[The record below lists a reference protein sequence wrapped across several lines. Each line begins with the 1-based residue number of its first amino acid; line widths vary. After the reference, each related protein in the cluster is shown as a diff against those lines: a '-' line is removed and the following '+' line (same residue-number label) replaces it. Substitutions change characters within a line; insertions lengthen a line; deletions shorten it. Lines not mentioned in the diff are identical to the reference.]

1 MWRIEWQPPW
11 NRQAVGSL
19 FVPKAT
25 LLVIGGV
32 DQGARFDLD
41 SSDATIGRGVMNT
54 IRILDTEMSRN
65 HASVSFNDGAFILT
79 DRNSSNGTFANGISI
94 QTHRLATGDQIQVG
108 STVLLFAEPSN
119 SQKEVPVDLV
129 SPLGRDDPSQIISK
143 VGIDA
148 SRLLLDQSMP
158 VRGDQ
163 ATETL
168 AQLRLL
174 YRVSEEMVSST
185 LSLEQLLQRILDT
198 SLEAVGADRGCVL
211 VTNPQN
217 GKLEPRALAHISGGT
232 MAGRMPISRS
242 IVDYVVRK
250 GQGVRTSDA
259 RADSR
264 FASGISIVQEGIREA
279 LCVPMPGHYELMGVI
294 YVDTQVSQVGQ
305 IPGQPLTSKF
315 TDSQLNLMAAIGRQA
330 ALAIE
335 NHRYQDAYV
344 KAERLAAVGQ
354 TIAILSHHTKNI
366 LQGVRGG
373 SYLIDMGLQGHD
385 ESLIQEGWSI
395 VEKNQERINHLVMDM
410 LSFSA
415 ERRPKLEPGSINEL
429 VAEIHELMHTR
440 ADEIGVQLRLAL
452 GEGIPTAMFDS
463 EGIHRAVLNI
473 VINAL
478 DALEEMPKGI
488 VEIRTGTSSDKMDV
502 WVEVADN
509 GPGIPEEQLDTLF
522 SIFESTKGARG
533 TGIGLAVSQKI
544 LREHGGQIV
553 LDSKPNQGTRFRLIW
568 PACEDEGNAA
578 SRRTVESD

>member
-1 MWRIEWQPPW
+1 
-11 NRQAVGSL
+11 
-19 FVPKAT
+19 VPKAT

>member
-1 MWRIEWQPPW
+1 
-11 NRQAVGSL
+11 
-19 FVPKAT
+19 
-25 LLVIGGV
+25 
-32 DQGARFDLD
+32 
-41 SSDATIGRGVMNT
+41 
-54 IRILDTEMSRN
+54 
-65 HASVSFNDGAFILT
+65 
-79 DRNSSNGTFANGISI
+79 
-94 QTHRLATGDQIQVG
+94 
-108 STVLLFAEPSN
+108 
-119 SQKEVPVDLV
+119 
-129 SPLGRDDPSQIISK
+129 
-143 VGIDA
+143 
-148 SRLLLDQSMP
+148 
-158 VRGDQ
+158 
-163 ATETL
+163 
-168 AQLRLL
+168 
-174 YRVSEEMVSST
+174 MVSST
-185 LSLEQLLQRILDT
+185 LSIEQLLQRILDT

-211 VTNPQN
+211 VSHPEH
-217 GKLEPRALAHISGGT
+217 GRLEPRALAHISGGT

-279 LCVPMPGHYELMGVI
+279 MCVPMPGHYELMGVI
-294 YVDTQVSQVGQ
+294 YVDTRVSQEGQ
-305 IPGQPLTSKF
+305 TPGQPLSSKF

-385 ESLIQEGWSI
+385 EALIQEGWSI

-415 ERRPKLEPGSINEL
+415 ERRPKLEPGNINEL
-429 VAEIHELMHTR
+429 VAEIHELMHAR
-440 ADEIGVQLRLAL
+440 AEDIGVKLQLAL
-452 GEGIPTAMFDS
+452 SDELPTAMFDS

-478 DALEEMPKGI
+478 DALEDSQQGI

-544 LREHGGQIV
+544 LREHGGQII
-553 LDSKPNQGTRFRLIW
+553 LDSQPSRGTRFRLIW
-568 PACEDEGNAA
+568 PACEDEGRVP
-578 SRRTVESD
+578 SRRTAEHS

>member
-1 MWRIEWQPPW
+1 M
-11 NRQAVGSL
+11 
-19 FVPKAT
+19 PKAT

-32 DQGARFDLD
+32 DQGARFELD
-41 SSDATIGRGVMNT
+41 GSSATIGRGVRNV

-65 HASVSFNDGAFILT
+65 HASIAYDDGAFVLT
-79 DRNSSNGTFANGISI
+79 DRNSSNGTFANGISV
-94 QTHRLATGDQIQVG
+94 QSHRLANGDQVQIG
-108 STVLLFAEPSN
+108 STVLLFAEETESN
-119 SQKEVPVDLV
+119 KDVGVDLV
-129 SPLGRDDPSQIISK
+129 APHSGDDASQIVSK
-143 VGIDA
+143 VGLDA
-148 SRLLLDQSMP
+148 GRRLLDQASP
-158 VRGDQ
+158 ASHEETD
-163 ATETL
+163 ETL
-168 AQLRLL
+168 GQLRLL
-174 YRVSEEMVSST
+174 YRISEEMVSST

-198 SLEAVGADRGCVL
+198 SLEAVGADRGCIL
-211 VTNPQN
+211 VSDSESK
-217 GKLEPRALAHISGGT
+217 KLEPRAVAHISGGT
-232 MAGRMPISRS
+232 MASRMPVSRS

-279 LCVPMPGHYELMGVI
+279 MCVPMPGHYELMGVI
-294 YVDTQVSQVGQ
+294 YVDTRVPQDSLV
-305 IPGQPLTSKF
+305 PGQPVDSKF

-410 LSFSA
+410 LSFST
-415 ERRPKLEPGSINEL
+415 ERRPKLEPGNVNEL

-440 ADEIGVQLRLAL
+440 ADDIGVKLQLAL
-452 GEGIPTAMFDS
+452 GDHIPTAMFDS

-478 DALEEMPKGI
+478 DALEKSEGGI
-488 VEIRTGTSSDKMDV
+488 VEIRTGASSDKMDV

-509 GPGIPEEQLDTLF
+509 GPGIPEDQLEKLF
-522 SIFESTKGARG
+522 NIFESTKGARG

-544 LREHGGQIV
+544 LREHGGQII
-553 LDSKPNQGTRFRLIW
+553 LDSQPNRGTRFRLIW
-568 PACEDEGNAA
+568 PACEDEGKAA
-578 SRRTVESD
+578 SRRTVESS

>member
-1 MWRIEWQPPW
+1 M
-11 NRQAVGSL
+11 
-19 FVPKAT
+19 PKAT

-32 DQGARFDLD
+32 DQGARFELD
-41 SSDATIGRGVMNT
+41 GSDISVGRGVNND

-65 HASVSFNDGAFILT
+65 HARIQFSDGAFVLH
-79 DRNSSNGTFANGISI
+79 DRNSSNGTFANGICV
-94 QTHRLATGDQIQVG
+94 QTHRLATGDKIQVG
-108 STVLLFAEPSN
+108 STVLLFSELTDSL
-119 SQKEVPVDLV
+119 KEVPVDFV
-129 SPLGRDDPSQIISK
+129 SPHAGDDASQIVSK
-143 VGIDA
+143 VGLDA
-148 SRLLLDQSMP
+148 GRRLLDQAMP
-158 VRGDQ
+158 VHQDQ
-163 ATETL
+163 AAETL
-168 AQLRLL
+168 VQLRLL
-174 YRVSEEMVSST
+174 YRISEEMVSST
-185 LSLEQLLQRILDT
+185 LSIEQLLQRILDT

-211 VTNPQN
+211 VANPES
-217 GKLEPRALAHISGGT
+217 GHMEPRAIGHCGGET
-232 MAGRMPISRS
+232 QAGRMPVSRS

-259 RADSR
+259 RSDSR

-279 LCVPMPGHYELMGVI
+279 MCVPMPGHYELMGVI
-294 YVDTQVSQVGQ
+294 YVDTRVPQNQNT
-305 IPGQPLTSKF
+305 PGQPVSSKF

-354 TIAILSHHTKNI
+354 TIAILSHHIKNI

-395 VEKNQERINHLVMDM
+395 VEKNQDRINHLVLDM
-410 LSFSA
+410 LSFST
-415 ERRPKLEPGSINEL
+415 ERRPKLEPGNINEL

-440 ADEIGVQLRLAL
+440 ADEMGVSLKLAL
-452 GEGIPTAMFDS
+452 TSDLPTALFDA

-478 DALEEMPKGI
+478 DALEDSRHGV
-488 VEIRTGTSSDKMDV
+488 VEIRTGASSDNMDI

-544 LREHGGQIV
+544 LREHGGQII
-553 LDSKPNQGTRFRLIW
+553 LDSQPNKGTRFRLIW
-568 PACEDEGNAA
+568 PACEDEGRAA
-578 SRRTVESD
+578 SRRTVTNRDDLE

>member
-1 MWRIEWQPPW
+1 M
-11 NRQAVGSL
+11 
-19 FVPKAT
+19 PKAT

-32 DQGARFDLD
+32 DQGARFELD
-41 SSDATIGRGVMNT
+41 GSNATMGRGVRNA

-65 HASVSFNDGAFILT
+65 HASIAYDDGAFVLT

-94 QTHRLATGDQIQVG
+94 QSHRLATGDQIQIG
-108 STVLLFAEPSN
+108 GTVLLFAEPTDSN
-119 SQKEVPVDLV
+119 KDVPVDLIAPH
-129 SPLGRDDPSQIISK
+129 SGDDASQIVSK
-143 VGIDA
+143 VGLDA
-148 SRLLLDQSMP
+148 GRRLLDHATPGSHE
-158 VRGDQ
+158 Q
-163 ATETL
+163 ADETL

-174 YRVSEEMVSST
+174 YRISEEMVSST

-198 SLEAVGADRGCVL
+198 SLEAVGADRGCIL
-211 VTNPQN
+211 VSDSETK
-217 GKLEPRALAHISGGT
+217 KLEPRAVAHISGGT
-232 MAGRMPISRS
+232 MASRMPVSTS

-279 LCVPMPGHYELMGVI
+279 MCVPMPGHYELMGVI
-294 YVDTQVSQVGQ
+294 YVDTRVSQDG
-305 IPGQPLTSKF
+305 IAPGQPIASKF

-395 VEKNQERINHLVMDM
+395 VEKNQDRINHLVMDM

-415 ERRPKLEPGSINEL
+415 ERRPKLEAGNLNEL
-429 VAEIHELMHTR
+429 IAEIHQLMHTR
-440 ADEIGVQLRLAL
+440 ADEIGVKLQLAL
-452 GEGIPTAMFDS
+452 GENMPTAMFDS
-463 EGIHRAVLNI
+463 EGIHRAALNI

-478 DALEEMPKGI
+478 DALENESGGI

-509 GPGIPEEQLDTLF
+509 GPGIPEDQLDKLF

-544 LREHGGQIV
+544 LREHGGQII
-553 LDSKPNQGTRFRLIW
+553 LDSKPNRGTRFRLIW
-568 PACEDEGNAA
+568 PACEDEGRAA
-578 SRRTVESD
+578 SRRTVESR

>member
-1 MWRIEWQPPW
+1 M
-11 NRQAVGSL
+11 
-19 FVPKAT
+19 PKAT

-41 SSDATIGRGVMNT
+41 GSDVSIGRGVMND

-65 HASVSFNDGAFILT
+65 HAAIGYDDGAFVLR
-79 DRNSSNGTFANGISI
+79 DRNSSNGTFANGISV
-94 QTHRLATGDQIQVG
+94 QTHRLATGDQVQIG
-108 STVLLFAEPSN
+108 STVLLFSEPTD
-119 SQKEVPVDLV
+119 SQREVPVDLV
-129 SPLGRDDPSQIISK
+129 SPHAGDDASQIVSK
-143 VGIDA
+143 VGLDA
-148 SRLLLDQSMP
+148 GRRLLDQAMP
-158 VRGDQ
+158 VREEQ
-163 ATETL
+163 AAETL

-174 YRVSEEMVSST
+174 YRISEEMVSST
-185 LSLEQLLQRILDT
+185 LSIEQLLQRILDT

-211 VTNPQN
+211 VSHPEH
-217 GKLEPRALAHISGGT
+217 GRLEPRALAHISGGT

-279 LCVPMPGHYELMGVI
+279 MCVPMPGHYELMGVI
-294 YVDTQVSQVGQ
+294 YVDTRVSQEGQ
-305 IPGQPLTSKF
+305 TPGQPLSSKF

-385 ESLIQEGWSI
+385 EALIQEGWSI

-415 ERRPKLEPGSINEL
+415 ERRPKLEPGNINEL
-429 VAEIHELMHTR
+429 VAEIHELMHAR
-440 ADEIGVQLRLAL
+440 AEDIGVKLQLAL
-452 GEGIPTAMFDS
+452 SDELPTAMFDS

-478 DALEEMPKGI
+478 DALEDSQQGI

-544 LREHGGQIV
+544 LREHGGQII
-553 LDSKPNQGTRFRLIW
+553 LDSQPSRGTRFRLIW
-568 PACEDEGNAA
+568 PACEDEGRVP
-578 SRRTVESD
+578 SRRTAEHS

>member
-1 MWRIEWQPPW
+1 
-11 NRQAVGSL
+11 
-19 FVPKAT
+19 VPKAT

-32 DQGARFDLD
+32 DQGARFELD
-41 SSDATIGRGVMNT
+41 GSDATIGRGVQNG

-65 HASVSFNDGAFILT
+65 HASIGYDDGAFVLA
-79 DRNSSNGTFANGISI
+79 DRNSSNGTFANGISV
-94 QTHRLATGDQIQVG
+94 QSHRLATGDQIQVG
-108 STVLLFAEPSN
+108 STVLLFAEPTD
-119 SQKEVPVDLV
+119 SQKEVPVDFI
-129 SPLGRDDPSQIISK
+129 SPHAGDDASQIVSK
-143 VGIDA
+143 VGLDA
-148 SRLLLDQSMP
+148 GRRLLDQATP
-158 VRGDQ
+158 VREDQ
-163 ATETL
+163 AGETL
-168 AQLRLL
+168 VQLRLL
-174 YRVSEEMVSST
+174 YRISEEMVSST
-185 LSLEQLLQRILDT
+185 LSIEQLLQRILDT

-211 VTNPQN
+211 VSHPETS
-217 GKLEPRALAHISGGT
+217 KLEPRALAHISGGT

-242 IVDYVVRK
+242 IVDYVVKK

-279 LCVPMPGHYELMGVI
+279 MCVPMPGHYELMGVI
-294 YVDTQVSQVGQ
+294 YVDTRVPQDGQ
-305 IPGQPLTSKF
+305 TPGQPVASKF

-366 LQGVRGG
+366 LQGIRGG

-395 VEKNQERINHLVMDM
+395 VERNQERINHLVMDM

-415 ERRPKLEPGSINEL
+415 ERRPKLEPGNVNEL
-429 VAEIHELMHTR
+429 VAEIHELMLAR
-440 ADEIGVQLRLAL
+440 ADDIGAKLQLAL
-452 GEGIPTAMFDS
+452 GEDMPTAMFDS

-478 DALEEMPKGI
+478 DALEENSQGI
-488 VEIRTGTSSDKMDV
+488 VEIRTGTSPDRMDV

-509 GPGIPEEQLDTLF
+509 GSGIPEDQLDTLF

-553 LDSKPNQGTRFRLIW
+553 LDSQPNRGTRFRLIW
-568 PACEDEGNAA
+568 PACEDEGRAA
-578 SRRTVESD
+578 SRRTVDSE

>member
-1 MWRIEWQPPW
+1 M
-11 NRQAVGSL
+11 
-19 FVPKAT
+19 PKAT

-32 DQGARFDLD
+32 DQGARFELD
-41 SSDATIGRGVMNT
+41 GSDATIGRGVQNV

-65 HASVSFNDGAFILT
+65 HASIGYSDGAFVLT
-79 DRNSSNGTFANGISI
+79 DRNSSNGTFANGISV
-94 QTHRLATGDQIQVG
+94 QRHRLATGDKVQIG
-108 STVLLFAEPSN
+108 STVLLFAEPTE
-119 SQKEVPVDLV
+119 SQKEVPVDFV
-129 SPLGRDDPSQIISK
+129 YPHAGDDASQIVSK
-143 VGIDA
+143 VGLDA
-148 SRLLLDQSMP
+148 GRRLLDQATP
-158 VRGDQ
+158 VRDDQ
-163 ATETL
+163 AGETL

-174 YRVSEEMVSST
+174 YRISEEMVSST
-185 LSLEQLLQRILDT
+185 LSIEQLLQRILDT
-198 SLEAVGADRGCVL
+198 SLDAVGADRGCVL
-211 VTNPQN
+211 VANPQN

-279 LCVPMPGHYELMGVI
+279 MCVPMPGHYELMGVI
-294 YVDTQVSQVGQ
+294 YVDTRVSQDGLN
-305 IPGQPLTSKF
+305 PGQPIANKL

-373 SYLIDMGLQGHD
+373 SYLIDMGLQSHD

-415 ERRPKLEPGSINEL
+415 ERRPKLEPGNVNEL

-440 ADEIGVQLRLAL
+440 ADDLGVKLQLAL
-452 GEGIPTAMFDS
+452 GEDIPTAMFDS

-478 DALEEMPKGI
+478 DALENDDKGI
-488 VEIRTGTSSDKMDV
+488 VEIRTGTSPDRMDV

-509 GPGIPEEQLDTLF
+509 GPGIPEDQLSTLF
-522 SIFESTKGARG
+522 NLFESTKGARG

-544 LREHGGQIV
+544 LREHGGQIM
-553 LDSKPNQGTRFRLIW
+553 LDSQPNRGTRFRLLW
-568 PACEDEGNAA
+568 PACEDEGRAA

>member
-1 MWRIEWQPPW
+1 
-11 NRQAVGSL
+11 
-19 FVPKAT
+19 VPKAT

-32 DQGARFDLD
+32 DQGARFEIDD
-41 SSDATIGRGVMNT
+41 SNATMGRGVQNV

-65 HASVSFNDGAFILT
+65 HASIAYDDGAFVLS

-94 QTHRLATGDQIQVG
+94 QSHRLATGDQIQVG
-108 STVLLFAEPSN
+108 STVLLFAEPTD
-119 SQKEVPVDLV
+119 SQKEVPVDFV
-129 SPLGRDDPSQIISK
+129 SPHAGDDASQIVSK
-143 VGIDA
+143 VGLDA
-148 SRLLLDQSMP
+148 GRRLLDQATP
-158 VRGDQ
+158 VRDAEAG
-163 ATETL
+163 ETL

-174 YRVSEEMVSST
+174 YRISEEMVSST
-185 LSLEQLLQRILDT
+185 LSIEQLLQRILDT

-211 VTNPQN
+211 VSNPATS
-217 GKLEPRALAHISGGT
+217 KLEPRALAHISGGT

-279 LCVPMPGHYELMGVI
+279 MCVPMPGHYELMGII
-294 YVDTQVSQVGQ
+294 YVDTRVSQAGHTPGTP
-305 IPGQPLTSKF
+305 IPSKF

-385 ESLIQEGWSI
+385 ESLIQEGWTI

-415 ERRPKLEPGSINEL
+415 ERRPKLELGNVNEL
-429 VAEIHELMHTR
+429 VAEIHELMQAR
-440 ADEIGVQLRLAL
+440 ADDIGTKLQLAL
-452 GEGIPTAMFDS
+452 DEDIPTAMFDS

-478 DALEEMPKGI
+478 DALENDDQGI
-488 VEIRTGTSSDKMDV
+488 VEIRTGTSSDNMDV

-544 LREHGGQIV
+544 LREHGGQII
-553 LDSKPNQGTRFRLIW
+553 LDSQPNQGTRFRLIW
-568 PACEDEGNAA
+568 PACEDEGKAA
-578 SRRTVESD
+578 SLRTVESS